1 MPLNITV
8 TANEAFADGTTV
20 DRAALRRASKPT
32 VSVTGQITTDDISLG
47 AAIPLT
53 KLEDLADGYV
63 LRGNG
68 SNKVAALQLQTGASL
83 TSAGV
88 LTPSTGTITASHLV
102 LGGTNAVNGLSSEL
116 TGDVD
121 PANDLVAI
129 HDNSDTQ
136 LKKVRINKLLNAGV
150 DTSAQS
156 VTDLPNVTSSAAT
169 VTIDMDG
176 NPVQYIELHHTGV
189 VFANPVNMPSGSTI
203 PSGTAKSITLIIK
216 NQAGSSCGYT
226 FTSSWEFLKSKPG
239 SIANSKTAVMAI
251 TAYAPAKL
259 IVGYAAQD

>member
-8 TANEAFADGTTV
+8 TANEAFADGTSV

-32 VSVTGQITTDDISLG
+32 VSVTGQITTDDISTG

-53 KLEDLADGYV
+53 KLENLLEGYV

-83 TSAGV
+83 TSGGV
-88 LTPSTGTITASHLV
+88 LTPSTNTITASHLV
-102 LGGTNAVNGLSSEL
+102 LGSTNAVNGLSASL

-136 LKKVRINKLLNAGV
+136 LKKVTVSKLLNAGV

-156 VTDLPNVTSSAAT
+156 VTDLADVTSSAAT
-169 VTIDMDG
+169 VTIDLDG
-176 NPVQYIELHHTGV
+176 NPVQYVELNHTTV
-189 VFANPVNMPSGSTI
+189 VFANCTNMPSGSSI
-203 PSGTAKSITLIIK
+203 PSGTAKSITLIVK
-216 NQAGSSCGYT
+216 NIVGSSCAYT
-226 FTSSWEFLKSKPG
+226 FQTEWEFLKSKPG
-239 SIANSKTAVMAI
+239 SIAADKIAVMAI